1 MADSRQLKVDVV
13 DLTCPAGSD
22 PSVGD
27 DGDEPVFKF
36 VLISCD
42 AQFNFVLGRVS
53 QFPYHA
59 NLVDR
64 FCDRQGIAA
73 GWVRKPDL
81 VEIYDTEYAVRGG
94 GWMKLDRSGNSL
106 EVYGNSSA
114 YGKYDPS
121 DLSLVVRVHPF
132 FAGYTVSVSR

>member
-1 MADSRQLKVDVV
+1 MADSRQLNVNVV
-13 DLTCPAGSD
+13 DLTCPADSD
-22 PSVGD
+22 PPPGG

-36 VLISCD
+36 VLIGGD
-42 AQFNFVLGRVS
+42 AQLNLVLGRVS

-73 GWVRKPDL
+73 GWVKKPAL
-81 VEIYDTEYAVRGG
+81 VKIYDAEYTVRGG
-94 GWMKLDRSGNSL
+94 GWMKFDRSGNSL
-106 EVYGNSSA
+106 EVYGHSSV

-121 DLSLVVRVHPF
+121 DLNRVVRVHPF
-132 FAGYTVSVSR
+132 FAGYTVSVGR